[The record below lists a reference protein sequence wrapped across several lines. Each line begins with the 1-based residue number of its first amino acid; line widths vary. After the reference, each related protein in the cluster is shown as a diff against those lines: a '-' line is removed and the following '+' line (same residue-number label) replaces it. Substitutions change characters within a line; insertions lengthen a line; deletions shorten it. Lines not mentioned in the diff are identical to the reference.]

1 MLYNIKQAGGLKAS
15 RMHEKLG
22 LGWPSLVYLTTSKA
36 AKQPT
41 GKSLIALKTFLKI

>member
-22 LGWPSLVYLTTSKA
+22 LGWPCLVYLTTSKA
-36 AKQPT
+36 QVKQLNNQPV
-41 GKSLIALKTFLKI
+41 SH